1 MYSSLI
7 NKVHY
12 SITLLREPVS
22 RYSIIIIII
31 MTVIFEQLSVIY
43 YRLISGWF
51 YPGHNPN
58 SDAFHVRSS
67 SSINMTTI
75 TAPKPVSFQQYIEMM
90 EYQNIQTR
98 MLGADSFPYRRVTIT
113 EQVTV
118 VCYSNTTISNT
129 IIYVYIVVINSCSSV
144 SVI

>member
-1 MYSSLI
+1 M
-7 NKVHY
+7 
-12 SITLLREPVS
+12 
-22 RYSIIIIII
+22 
-31 MTVIFEQLSVIY
+31 MGIFELLSVIY

-67 SSINMTTI
+67 SINRTTVTSPI
-75 TAPKPVSFQQYIEMM
+75 PVSFQQYIDMM

-113 EQVTV
+113 EQVTIG
-118 VCYSNTTISNT
+118 CYSNTAICNT
-129 IIYVYIVVINSCSSV
+129 IMYVYIIVINSYSSV

>member
-1 MYSSLI
+1 M
-7 NKVHY
+7 
-12 SITLLREPVS
+12 
-22 RYSIIIIII
+22 
-31 MTVIFEQLSVIY
+31 MVIFEQLSVIY

-67 SSINMTTI
+67 SSSSSSSINRTTI
-75 TAPKPVSFQQYIEMM
+75 TAPIPVSFQQYIDMM

-113 EQVTV
+113 EQVTIG
-118 VCYSNTTISNT
+118 CYSNTVKCNT
-129 IIYVYIVVINSCSSV
+129 IMYVYIVVINSYSSV